1 MDHLNPATTAGRFR
15 RSRAISA
22 GNTTD
27 GNLPS
32 PYGGELVD
40 LVVHADRAAEMKS
53 EAMDL
58 ATVTLDDRGVCDL
71 ELLAVGGFSP
81 LTGFLGRA
89 DHERVVAEGRLADG
103 TPWPIPIV
111 LPVAPGEGVA
121 EGKTLALR
129 DVFGNLLAFLHVDE
143 LYRPDGAATVLH
155 AAGRLEV
162 VRIPPHYNFVDLRL
176 TPAGIRERFRTMGL
190 PRVAAFHAHGPI
202 HRAVEESIRRAA
214 LGVGGGLLIHATA
227 GATEPGDLDH
237 HTRIRCHRALVD
249 DHFDP
254 KSVVLALLPLATR
267 PAGGRETLLRAIVAR
282 NYGCSDL
289 IVDGDRAREVSTE
302 DADAIGVGIVAAE
315 PTTYLADEG
324 RYEAVAAVPTGAR
337 TLELSDARVRED
349 YLAAGRRL
357 PDWFARPAVADILDE
372 THPPRPRQGLTV
384 WFTGLSGSGK
394 STVAQALLER
404 LAEYGRNASFLDG
417 DEIRTH
423 LSKGLGFSR
432 EDRDVNIRRV
442 GYVAGLV
449 ARHGGTTLCSVIS
462 PYKSV
467 RDEARAASGGN
478 FVEVYCSTP
487 VEVCESRDV
496 KGFYA
501 KARAAVEAGRPMGFT
516 GVDDPYEAPEAA
528 EVTLDTSRLGV
539 AECVDVIVE
548 KLLALGYILPHGR
561 VRP

>member
-1 MDHLNPATTAGRFR
+1 
-15 RSRAISA
+15 
-22 GNTTD
+22 
-27 GNLPS
+27 
-32 PYGGELVD
+32 
-40 LVVHADRAAEMKS
+40 
-53 EAMDL
+53 MDL
-58 ATVTLDDRGVCDL
+58 ATVTLDERGVCDL

-81 LTGFLGRA
+81 LRGFLGRA
-89 DHERVVAEGRLADG
+89 DHESVVAEGRLADG
-103 TPWPIPIV
+103 TPWPIPVV
-111 LPVAPGEGVA
+111 LPVEPGEGVA
-121 EGKTLALR
+121 EGKALALR
-129 DVFGNLLAFLHVDE
+129 DVFGNLLAFLHVE
-143 LYRPDGAATVLH
+143 GLYRPDGSAADLH

-162 VRIPPHYNFVDLRL
+162 VRIPPHYDFVDLRL
-176 TPAGIRERFRTMGL
+176 TPAGMRERFRTMGL
-190 PRVAAFHAHGPI
+190 ARVAAFHARGPI

-214 LGVGGGLLIHATA
+214 EQAGVSLLIHAPVGT
-227 GATEPGDLDH
+227 TEPGDLDRY
-237 HTRIRCHRALVD
+237 TRVRCLRALVD
-249 DHFDP
+249 GHFDP
-254 KSVVLALLPLATR
+254 KSVVLGLLPLATR
-267 PAGGRETLLRAIVAR
+267 PAGPRETLLRAIVAR

-289 IVDGDRAREVSTE
+289 IVDRDRARDVSKE
-302 DADAIGVGIVAAE
+302 EADAIGVGILPAE
-315 PTTYLADEG
+315 PMAYLPDEG
-324 RYEAVAAVPTGAR
+324 RYEAVDAVPPGVR
-337 TLELSDARVRED
+337 TLELSDGRASED

-357 PDWFARPAVADILDE
+357 PDWFARPAVADILGE
-372 THPPRPRQGLTV
+372 AHPPRPRQGLTV

-487 VEVCESRDV
+487 VEVCEARDV

-528 EVTLDTSRLGV
+528 EVTLDTSRVGV
-539 AECVDVIVE
+539 AECVDVIVA
-548 KLLALGYILPHGR
+548 KLLALGYIPPQGR
-561 VRP
+561 ERH